1 MLLYLCVMFLQF
13 VMPFLYFPPVK
24 SYAFVKL
31 QMSYNY
37 LITHSLLISVPEL
50 GDFWNLQL
58 NRTRGAM
65 Y

>member
-1 MLLYLCVMFLQF
+1 MLLYFCVMFLQF
-13 VMPFLYFPPVK
+13 VVLFLYFPPVK

-37 LITHSLLISVPEL
+37 LTTHSLPISMPEL
-50 GDFWNLQL
+50 GYFWNLQL